1 MQDQKWENSG
11 MNKLLALATALI
23 VSVTAAASQ
32 AQDTPVVVEL
42 FTSQGCS
49 SCPPADEMLARLGE
63 RDNVIALALHVDYWD
78 YIGWKDKFAHS
89 AFTKR
94 QKGYA
99 RSFGN
104 RSIYT
109 PQMVVNGVGDV
120 VGNRPMDV
128 ADMVQAHAR
137 KGLPVTLTLK
147 RSGDRLTI
155 TAPAS
160 SGLADSDV
168 ILVRYTPTETV
179 SIPRGENAGKKLAY
193 SHIVTELSDIGDWNG
208 RAPLASSVAVSGNSP
223 IVVLVQEKGYGPI
236 FAAARLR

>member
-1 MQDQKWENSG
+1 
-11 MNKLLALATALI
+11 MNRLIAFVTAIIVGVGATASL
-23 VSVTAAASQ
+23 

-42 FTSQGCS
+42 YTSQGCS
-49 SCPPADEMLARLGE
+49 SCPPADEMLAHLGE

-99 RSFGN
+99 RAFGN

-109 PQMVVNGVGDV
+109 PQMVVNGVSDV

-128 ADMVQAHAR
+128 ADEVQAHSI
-137 KGLPVTLTLK
+137 KGLPVRLTLK
-147 RSGDRLTI
+147 RSGNQLTI
-155 TAPAS
+155 NAPAA
-160 SGLADSDV
+160 SGLAEADV
-168 ILVRYTPTETV
+168 FLIRYTPSETV
-179 SIPRGENAGKKLAY
+179 SIPRGENAGKKLDY
-193 SHIVTELSDIGDWNG
+193 THIVTEWSDIGDWNG
-208 RAPLASSVAVSGNSP
+208 RTPLSSSVTVSGASP
-223 IVVLVQEKGYGPI
+223 IVVLVQKKGQGPI

>member
-1 MQDQKWENSG
+1 
-11 MNKLLALATALI
+11 MNRLFALVTALV
-23 VSVTAAASQ
+23 VSMSATGSQ

-49 SCPPADEMLARLGE
+49 SCPPADELLAHLGK

-78 YIGWKDKFAHS
+78 YIGWKDKFAHA

-104 RSIYT
+104 RAVYT

-120 VGNRPMDV
+120 VGNRAMEV
-128 ADMVQAHAR
+128 TDMVQAHAN
-137 KGLPVTLTLK
+137 KGLAVPLTLH

-155 TAPAS
+155 TAPAAS
-160 SGLADSDV
+160 AVSEADV
-168 ILVRYTPTETV
+168 ILIRYTPSETV
-179 SIPRGENAGKKLAY
+179 SIPRGENAGKKLTY
-193 SHIVTELSDIGDWNG
+193 SHIVTEWSDVGDWNG
-208 RAPLASSVAVSGNSP
+208 RAPLSASVPVSGNDP

>member
-1 MQDQKWENSG
+1 
-11 MNKLLALATALI
+11 MNRLFALVTALV
-23 VSVTAAASQ
+23 VSVTATVSQ

-49 SCPPADEMLARLGE
+49 SCPPADELLAHLGE
-63 RDNVIALALHVDYWD
+63 RDDIIALALHVDYWD
-78 YIGWKDKFAHS
+78 YIGWKDKFAHA

-104 RSIYT
+104 RAIYT

-120 VGNRPMDV
+120 VGNRAMDV
-128 ADMVQAHAR
+128 TDMVQAHAN
-137 KGLPVTLTLK
+137 KGLAVPLTLR

-155 TAPAS
+155 TAPAAS
-160 SGLADSDV
+160 AVSEADV
-168 ILVRYTPTETV
+168 ILIRYTPSETV
-179 SIPRGENAGKKLAY
+179 SIPRGENAGKNLTY
-193 SHIVTELSDIGDWNG
+193 SHIVTEWSDVGDWNG
-208 RAPLASSVAVSGNSP
+208 RAPLSASVPVTGKAP